1 VLSTTILSL
10 IVAWILALLSS
21 FTLGGWIHLLPL
33 AAAPLI
39 LARISR
45 VDQDTLAYAKWK
57 LARARRLGR

>member
-1 VLSTTILSL
+1 MLSTTILSL